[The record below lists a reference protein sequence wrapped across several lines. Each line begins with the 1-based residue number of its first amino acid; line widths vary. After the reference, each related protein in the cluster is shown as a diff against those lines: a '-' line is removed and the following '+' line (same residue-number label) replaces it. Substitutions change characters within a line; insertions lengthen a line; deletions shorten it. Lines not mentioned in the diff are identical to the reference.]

1 MKFFDY
7 LSESPVNFIFQK
19 RRNQT
24 NFGGILFL
32 IYVIVMILISIA
44 YILEYAI
51 NEKYIYEGLTFN
63 NQTDKEFDY
72 DNYNRIH
79 DDDELT
85 PYINLTLISH
95 TKDIAIF
102 DRYKNKFIEPNHS
115 DVYDNPVYIHR
126 VKVSD
131 IRIDVYYRCRE
142 DYNCSRFAEFDI
154 FYGEFFLLYP
164 HYKINH
170 TEDPPV
176 IMKHDEGLI
185 YGHGYDLHLY
195 RPGLIRDEFN
205 WEVIKYQD
213 EKSLINTL
221 TNKKTDYIFGEING
235 RNIIYRDYEDFYRSI
250 DYDKEIGYYIP
261 IYHISIFKN
270 FNEYTLYRRRK
281 VHLLDLIAKIGA
293 LFSTIKYFFS
303 LFLSFYSKNADNYQI
318 IEKIFKFSNNPIRK
332 IELSKEFNVPEIKI
346 DK

>member
-1 MKFFDY
+1 MKYFDF

-32 IYVIVMILISIA
+32 IYAIVMILISLA
-44 YILEYAI
+44 YILEYSI

-102 DRYKNKFIEPNHS
+102 DNYKNKFIEPNYS
-115 DVYDNPVYIHR
+115 DVYDDPVYILR
-126 VKVSD
+126 SKVSD
-131 IRIDVYYRCRE
+131 IWIDIYYICGE
-142 DYNCSRFAEFDI
+142 DYNCSQFEEFET
-154 FYGEFFLLYP
+154 FYGEFFLSYP

-221 TNKKTDYIFGEING
+221 TNKKNRLYFW
-235 RNIIYRDYEDFYRSI
+235 RD
-250 DYDKEIGYYIP
+250 
-261 IYHISIFKN
+261 
-270 FNEYTLYRRRK
+270 
-281 VHLLDLIAKIGA
+281 
-293 LFSTIKYFFS
+293 
-303 LFLSFYSKNADNYQI
+303 
-318 IEKIFKFSNNPIRK
+318 
-332 IELSKEFNVPEIKI
+332 
-346 DK
+346 